1 MAHRRDYFV
10 KVPKAHANK
19 VKGEKHGNLILD
31 FTEDVNGDPYTSI
44 DAIREAPSAF
54 EGVKIEFTHKDN
66 VVLPVIE
73 YDENGDP
80 IPPVKQFVRTE
91 EKEEEEVITSVTEEQ
106 TITEEKVKLTLWQK
120 IKLFFKNLIK

>member
-1 MAHRRDYFV
+1 MSRKDYFV
-10 KVPKAHANK
+10 KVPKAHAAK

-66 VVLPVIE
+66 IMLPVIE

-91 EKEEEEVITSVTEEQ
+91 EEEVEPEVAPSVVNEQIIIKEE
-106 TITEEKVKLTLWQK
+106 VKLTLWQK
-120 IKLFFKNLIK
+120 IKLFFKNIF